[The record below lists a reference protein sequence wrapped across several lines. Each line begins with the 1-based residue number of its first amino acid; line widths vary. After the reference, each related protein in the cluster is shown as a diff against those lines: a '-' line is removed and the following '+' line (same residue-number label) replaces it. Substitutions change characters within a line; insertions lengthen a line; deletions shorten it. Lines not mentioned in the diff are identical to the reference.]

1 MKKRS
6 KLLILV
12 SVMLVCCLVVGL
24 AACSGGKKI
33 VATDATKIITDAM
46 YKSFNE
52 LNVKDKFGFDY
63 SVTIPT
69 EDNNYAVDVKGIFD
83 AKTANNNKALIA
95 IREKGADNSGNKE
108 IFSLSADDEFL
119 YLTTGDVKR
128 RFTGLGLGAM
138 IGGGGLPGG
147 DAVVET
153 MDSFIPLVIGMLFGG
168 EPDKNGVGQ
177 ATVKNVKAGKEY
189 TVTGGLG
196 ELKVLIGGVLES
208 LGIPGADAIG
218 DFIGGIKTKMVA
230 VVDKNGYL
238 VSCDVVVSTDM
249 GDITLKFTDAKIGNN
264 VTPEFTTPSK
274 TDKEYIQHAPLNFS
288 LLGNFNLYDEVGA
301 TMGEMTY
308 EVRADIDVFGM
319 LRGAMAN
326 GGFDATK
333 LFSQDNSKFF
343 FNVEHTHENA
353 DDCRYCAAKMGS
365 VDGSIITIAY
375 DPASFENRN
384 IFVSANVK
392 NILSSDLFKILI
404 PDMGE
409 FVNAFVPV
417 LFGADYTGT
426 SINPETLITFAMSAD
441 KSEPEITA
449 LDTPSVTFSRNEGSK
464 TGKAKWNKVNNA
476 TKYVV
481 TVNGESS
488 EILAT
493 AALEVAVNDGDIVTV
508 EAIGNPRRFSSSVSA
523 PVKFEYYDKLKTP
536 TLEFKDELNAD
547 GTIKT
552 RVIAI
557 KGSSTNGLNYVYT
570 VNGGEE
576 KSQPKSVK
584 TIAIEGFKPGDVVR
598 VKLTAEVSENTP
610 DANPDKIRRDS
621 DWAEI
626 EWEIVEEVP
635 SLPPTGE
642 IGGIDVAKAVLDGVY
657 FISRLW
663 VDGYEAKF
671 NVGAL
676 TDFIANFDKAAGVE
690 VSAAVRSILVDASW
704 FGIKVSNDSMYGDK
718 TIPAMNMYE
727 KFCLVKQSDKEVKKD
742 FVHHMVDDWTGEER
756 DNDYTFALKVDY
768 KKGKDGKVII
778 TNGTLSTHDENGN
791 AVTLTEDEAK
801 ELLATGYVQY
811 TWTDLYK
818 NEKNEYIDI
827 SQDIMIE
834 GGAPGY
840 VIKTLDIDWDK
851 TGAAQDVKLVVS
863 LADGNGVSVI
873 LRFLNNLLPAFGGP
887 TIELPG
893 DIVTTSITLATAA

>member
-274 TDKEYIQHAPLNFS
+274 TDKEYIQHAPLNFT
-288 LLGNFNLYDEVGA
+288 LLGDFGLYDEVGEDI
-301 TMGEMTY
+301 GKVGY
-308 EVRADIDVFGM
+308 EIRADIDVFGM

-333 LFSQDNSKFF
+333 LFSQDNSKLFI
-343 FNVEHTHENA
+343 NLEHLHEDA
-353 DDCRYCAAKMGS
+353 DTCKYCATKVSS
-365 VDGSIITIAY
+365 VDGSILTIAY
-375 DPASFENRN
+375 DPASFETRDVY
-384 IFVSANVK
+384 ISANIK
-392 NILSSDLFKILI
+392 NILGKNTLGAIS
-404 PDMGE
+404 PDIATRADMLYGLLGE
-409 FVNAFVPV
+409 
-417 LFGADYTGT
+417 YIGT
-426 SINPETLITFAMSAD
+426 HVNPEALITFAMSAD
-441 KSEPEITA
+441 KSEPEITV
-449 LDTPSVTFSRNEGSK
+449 LDTPSVTFVKNEGSK

-476 TKYVV
+476 SDYVV
-481 TVNGESS
+481 TVNGEST

-493 AALEVAVNDGDIVTV
+493 AALEVAVNDGDVVTV
-508 EAIGNPRRFSSSVSA
+508 QANGNPRRFSSSVSA

-536 TLEFKDELNAD
+536 TLEFKDELNED
-547 GTIKT
+547 GSIKS

-557 KGSSTNGLNYVYT
+557 KGSNTNGLNYVYT

-598 VKLTAEVSENTP
+598 VKLTPEISETTP
-610 DANPDKIRRDS
+610 NANPDKIRRES

-635 SLPPTGE
+635 SLPPTGI

-671 NVGAL
+671 NVDAL
-676 TDFIANFDKAAGVE
+676 VDFVANFDNAAGME
-690 VSAAVRSILVDASW
+690 VSGIIETIMADASW
-704 FGIKVSNDSMYGDK
+704 FGIKVSDKSMYGDVANTK
-718 TIPAMNMYE
+718 MDTYK
-727 KFCLVKQSDKEVKKD
+727 KFDLVKQSEIDNPEAAKKSYID
-742 FVHHMVDDWTGEER
+742 VAGNNWTPSL
-756 DNDYTFALKVDY
+756 NNTYTT
-768 KKGKDGKVII
+768 GKDGKVVI
-778 TNGTLSTHDENGN
+778 TNGTLSTHDADGN
-791 AVTLTEDEAK
+791 PIALTEDEAK
-801 ELLATGYVQY
+801 ELLATGYVTY
-811 TWTDLYK
+811 TYTDIHG
-818 NEKNEYIDI
+818 NVIEK
-827 SQDIMIE
+827 IE
-834 GGAPGY
+834 GEEGLPGKPGN
-840 VIKTLDIDWDK
+840 VIKTLNIDWDK
-851 TGAAQDVKLVVS
+851 TGVAQNVTVIITISDGQGLSGLLALVN
-863 LADGNGVSVI
+863 A
-873 LRFLNNLLPAFGGP
+873 LLPMF
-887 TIELPG
+887 IPG
-893 DIVTTSITLATAA
+893 FAPVEIPGAMVETSITLANVA